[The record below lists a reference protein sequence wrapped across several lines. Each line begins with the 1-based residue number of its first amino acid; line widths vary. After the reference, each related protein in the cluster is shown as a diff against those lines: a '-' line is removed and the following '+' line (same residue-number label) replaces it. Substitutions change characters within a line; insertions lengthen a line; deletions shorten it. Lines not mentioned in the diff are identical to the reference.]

1 MKKNTTKKLN
11 FLNLIICFIW
21 MGALI
26 YICFINPMPN
36 SLLYNIIRLLFVL
49 NGLLCIQRY
58 YKNKDMQKKQKE
70 IIQEIDFSKI
80 HLLETANPEILDI
93 IDKCQEEFLTN
104 LKHIERS
111 TIIINMNNQYLLEY
125 DKNLQL
131 ISSSSY
137 SIDAYHKAACLSVAL
152 LESVGTFFIYSVN
165 LIDSCTCTTNYN
177 ASFALYTAMKMCG
190 IYDINSVTKEAILP
204 YSDYIASIMEIFY
217 KTPKEDLE
225 KNLHFFAK
233 KLENIYNELISY

>member
-80 HLLETANPEILDI
+80 HLLEIANPEILDF

-104 LKHIERS
+104 LKHIEKS

-125 DKNLQL
+125 DKNLQI
-131 ISSSSY
+131 ISSY
-137 SIDAYHKAACLSVAL
+137 GIDAYHKAACLSVAL
-152 LESVGTFFIYSVN
+152 LESIGTFFIYSVN

>member
-21 MGALI
+21 IGALI

-104 LKHIERS
+104 LKHIEKS

-131 ISSSSY
+131 ISSY
-137 SIDAYHKAACLSVAL
+137 GIDAYHKAACLSVAL

-225 KNLHFFAK
+225 KNLHFFAT

>member
-1 MKKNTTKKLN
+1 MKKLN

-104 LKHIERS
+104 LKHIEKS

-225 KNLHFFAK
+225 KNLHFFAT

>member
-1 MKKNTTKKLN
+1 MKKNITKKLN

-104 LKHIERS
+104 LKHIEKS

-225 KNLHFFAK
+225 KNLHFFAT

>member
-1 MKKNTTKKLN
+1 MKKLN

-21 MGALI
+21 IGALI

-80 HLLETANPEILDI
+80 HLLEIANPEILDF

-104 LKHIERS
+104 LKHIEKS

-125 DKNLQL
+125 DKNLQI
-131 ISSSSY
+131 ISSY
-137 SIDAYHKAACLSVAL
+137 GIDAYHKAACLSVAL

-165 LIDSCTCTTNYN
+165 SIDSCTCTANYN

-225 KNLHFFAK
+225 KNLHFFAT

>member
-104 LKHIERS
+104 LKHIEKS
-111 TIIINMNNQYLLEY
+111 TIITNMNNQYLLEY

-131 ISSSSY
+131 ISSY
-137 SIDAYHKAACLSVAL
+137 GIDAYHKAACLSVAL

-225 KNLHFFAK
+225 KNLHFFAT

>member
-104 LKHIERS
+104 LKHIEKS
-111 TIIINMNNQYLLEY
+111 TIITNMNNQYLLEY

-131 ISSSSY
+131 ISSY
-137 SIDAYHKAACLSVAL
+137 GIDAYHKAACLSVAL

-225 KNLHFFAK
+225 KNLHFFAT
-233 KLENIYNELISY
+233 KLENLYNELK

>member
-1 MKKNTTKKLN
+1 MKKNITKKLN

-104 LKHIERS
+104 LKHIEKS

-131 ISSSSY
+131 ISSY
-137 SIDAYHKAACLSVAL
+137 GIDAYHKAACLSVAL

-225 KNLHFFAK
+225 KNLHFFAT

>member
-80 HLLETANPEILDI
+80 HLLETANPESLDI

-104 LKHIERS
+104 LKHIEKS

-131 ISSSSY
+131 ISSY
-137 SIDAYHKAACLSVAL
+137 GIDVYHKAACLSVAL
-152 LESVGTFFIYSVN
+152 LESVCTFFIYSVN

-190 IYDINSVTKEAILP
+190 IYDINSVTKEAILQ

-225 KNLHFFAK
+225 KNLHFFAT

>member
-104 LKHIERS
+104 LKHIEKS
-111 TIIINMNNQYLLEY
+111 TIITNMNNQYLLEY

-131 ISSSSY
+131 ISSY
-137 SIDAYHKAACLSVAL
+137 GIDVYHKAACLSVAL

-225 KNLHFFAK
+225 KNLHFFAT
-233 KLENIYNELISY
+233 KLENLYNELK

>member
-1 MKKNTTKKLN
+1 MNIE
-11 FLNLIICFIW
+11 NLIICFIW

-104 LKHIERS
+104 LKHIEKS

-131 ISSSSY
+131 ISSY
-137 SIDAYHKAACLSVAL
+137 GIDAYHKAACLSVAL

-225 KNLHFFAK
+225 KNLHFFAT

>member
-1 MKKNTTKKLN
+1 MKKLN

-80 HLLETANPEILDI
+80 HLLEIANPEILDF

-104 LKHIERS
+104 LKHIEKS

-125 DKNLQL
+125 DKNLQI
-131 ISSSSY
+131 ISSY
-137 SIDAYHKAACLSVAL
+137 GIDAYHKAACLSVAL

-165 LIDSCTCTTNYN
+165 LIDSCTCTANYN

-190 IYDINSVTKEAILP
+190 IYDINSVTKKAILP

-225 KNLHFFAK
+225 KNLHFFAT

>member
-80 HLLETANPEILDI
+80 HLLEIANPEILDI

-104 LKHIERS
+104 LKHIEKS

-225 KNLHFFAK
+225 KNLHFFAT

>member
-1 MKKNTTKKLN
+1 MKKLN

-80 HLLETANPEILDI
+80 HLFETANPEILDI

-104 LKHIERS
+104 LKHIEKS

-125 DKNLQL
+125 DENLQL

>member
-1 MKKNTTKKLN
+1 MKKLN

-80 HLLETANPEILDI
+80 HLLEIANPEILDF

-104 LKHIERS
+104 LKHIEKS

-225 KNLHFFAK
+225 KNLHFFAT

>member
-1 MKKNTTKKLN
+1 MKKLN

-104 LKHIERS
+104 LKHIEKS

-225 KNLHFFAK
+225 KNLHFFAT
-233 KLENIYNELISY
+233 KLENLYNELK

>member
-104 LKHIERS
+104 LKHIEKS

-131 ISSSSY
+131 ISSY
-137 SIDAYHKAACLSVAL
+137 GIDAYHKAACLSVAL

-225 KNLHFFAK
+225 KNLHFFAT

>member
-80 HLLETANPEILDI
+80 HLLEIANPEILDF

-104 LKHIERS
+104 LKHIEKS

-125 DKNLQL
+125 DKNLQI
-131 ISSSSY
+131 ISSY
-137 SIDAYHKAACLSVAL
+137 GIDAYHKAACLSVAL

-225 KNLHFFAK
+225 KNLHFFAT

>member
-80 HLLETANPEILDI
+80 HLLEIANPEILDF

-104 LKHIERS
+104 LKHIEKS

-125 DKNLQL
+125 DKNLQI
-131 ISSSSY
+131 ISSY
-137 SIDAYHKAACLSVAL
+137 GIDAYHKAACLSVAL

-225 KNLHFFAK
+225 KNLHFFAT
-233 KLENIYNELISY
+233 KLENLYNELK

>member
-1 MKKNTTKKLN
+1 MKKNITKKLN

-21 MGALI
+21 IGALI

-104 LKHIERS
+104 LKHIEKS
-111 TIIINMNNQYLLEY
+111 TIITNMNNQYLLEY

-131 ISSSSY
+131 ISSY
-137 SIDAYHKAACLSVAL
+137 GIDAYHKAACLSVAL

-225 KNLHFFAK
+225 KNLHFFAT

>member
-1 MKKNTTKKLN
+1 MKKNTTNKLN

-104 LKHIERS
+104 LKHIEKS

-131 ISSSSY
+131 ISSY
-137 SIDAYHKAACLSVAL
+137 GIDAYHKAACLSVAL

-190 IYDINSVTKEAILP
+190 IYDINSVTIEAILP

-225 KNLHFFAK
+225 KNLHFFAT

>member
-1 MKKNTTKKLN
+1 
-11 FLNLIICFIW
+11 
-21 MGALI
+21 
-26 YICFINPMPN
+26 MPN

-104 LKHIERS
+104 LKHIEKS

-225 KNLHFFAK
+225 KNLHFFAT

>member
-1 MKKNTTKKLN
+1 MKKLN

-21 MGALI
+21 VGALI

-104 LKHIERS
+104 LKHIEKS

-125 DKNLQL
+125 DKNLQI
-131 ISSSSY
+131 ISSY
-137 SIDAYHKAACLSVAL
+137 GIDAYHKAACLSVAL

-225 KNLHFFAK
+225 KNLHFFAT

>member
-104 LKHIERS
+104 LKHIEKS

-125 DKNLQL
+125 DKNLQI
-131 ISSSSY
+131 ISSY
-137 SIDAYHKAACLSVAL
+137 GIDAYHKAACLSVAL

-225 KNLHFFAK
+225 KNLHFFAT

>member
-1 MKKNTTKKLN
+1 MD
-11 FLNLIICFIW
+11 
-21 MGALI
+21 GALI

-80 HLLETANPEILDI
+80 HLLEIANPEILDF

-104 LKHIERS
+104 LKHIEKS

-125 DKNLQL
+125 DKNLQI
-131 ISSSSY
+131 ISSY
-137 SIDAYHKAACLSVAL
+137 GIDAYHKAACLSVAL

-165 LIDSCTCTTNYN
+165 LIDSCTCTANYN

-204 YSDYIASIMEIFY
+204 YSDYIASILVPLFY
-217 KTPKEDLE
+217 CYFLYTPTTE
-225 KNLHFFAK
+225 KPL
-233 KLENIYNELISY
+233 ST

>member
-1 MKKNTTKKLN
+1 
-11 FLNLIICFIW
+11 
-21 MGALI
+21 
-26 YICFINPMPN
+26 
-36 SLLYNIIRLLFVL
+36 
-49 NGLLCIQRY
+49 
-58 YKNKDMQKKQKE
+58 MQKKQKE

-80 HLLETANPEILDI
+80 HLLEIANPEILDF

-104 LKHIERS
+104 LKHIEKS

-125 DKNLQL
+125 DKNLQI
-131 ISSSSY
+131 ISSY
-137 SIDAYHKAACLSVAL
+137 GIDAYHKAACLSVAL

-165 LIDSCTCTTNYN
+165 LIDSCTCTANYN

-225 KNLHFFAK
+225 KNLHFLQQSLKIFTM
-233 KLENIYNELISY
+233 N

>member
-80 HLLETANPEILDI
+80 HLLEIANPEILDF

-104 LKHIERS
+104 LKHIEKS

-125 DKNLQL
+125 DKNLQI
-131 ISSSSY
+131 ISSY
-137 SIDAYHKAACLSVAL
+137 GIDAYHKAACLSVAL

-165 LIDSCTCTTNYN
+165 LIDSCTCTANYN

-225 KNLHFFAK
+225 KKFTFFCNKA
-233 KLENIYNELISY
+233 

>member
-80 HLLETANPEILDI
+80 HLLETANPEILNI

-104 LKHIERS
+104 LKHIEKS

-131 ISSSSY
+131 ISSY
-137 SIDAYHKAACLSVAL
+137 GIDAYHKAACLSVAL

-225 KNLHFFAK
+225 KNLHFFAT

>member
-80 HLLETANPEILDI
+80 HLLEIANPEILDF

-104 LKHIERS
+104 LKHIEKS

-125 DKNLQL
+125 DKNLQI
-131 ISSSSY
+131 ISSY
-137 SIDAYHKAACLSVAL
+137 GIDAYHKAACLSVAL

-165 LIDSCTCTTNYN
+165 LIDSCTCTANYN

-225 KNLHFFAK
+225 KNLHFFAT

>member
-1 MKKNTTKKLN
+1 MKKLN

-80 HLLETANPEILDI
+80 HLLEIANPEILDF

-104 LKHIERS
+104 LKHIEKS

-125 DKNLQL
+125 DKNLQI
-131 ISSSSY
+131 ISSY
-137 SIDAYHKAACLSVAL
+137 GIDAYHKAACLSVAL
-152 LESVGTFFIYSVN
+152 LESIGTFFIYSVN

-225 KNLHFFAK
+225 KNLHFFAT
-233 KLENIYNELISY
+233 KLENLYNELK

>member
-1 MKKNTTKKLN
+1 MKKLN

-104 LKHIERS
+104 LKHIEKS

-125 DKNLQL
+125 DENLQL